1 MRRGLRFDLRRL
13 RRSPASPECKGLES
27 EKEFSNRVIC
37 NLVIEERRA
46 FMVQVPKLGAK
57 VSGLNAGG

>member
-1 MRRGLRFDLRRL
+1 
-13 RRSPASPECKGLES
+13 
-27 EKEFSNRVIC
+27 
-37 NLVIEERRA
+37 LVIEERRA